1 MVVGFIDDYR
11 VRFGVEPI
19 CRVLSGH
26 GVQVAPSGYYAFKA
40 RTPSK
45 RALSDAYVWERIE
58 ALQADKTKG
67 RGVAGYR
74 KMWHLLKR
82 DGVEAPRCQVAR
94 LMRAHGMQGVVRGR
108 KFVTT
113 TSDSSAPRP
122 PDLVQ
127 RDFTATRPNELW
139 IVDFTY
145 VPTWAGMGF
154 TAFVKDVYSRRIV
167 GWRTHHRM
175 PTELPLDALEMALWI
190 RERACQDVTGLVHH
204 CDAGSQYTAI
214 TYAERLADVGALA
227 SIGTVG
233 DSYDCE
239 HRDCATIWGLTLAY
253 DRPCGCPRVDVSA
266 PGGGVHQAAGRVGSD
281 LIGA

>member
-94 LMRAHGMQGVVRGR
+94 LTRARGMQGVVRGR

-127 RDFTATRPNELW
+127 RDFTATRTGGQGPHPGRLEGLHHQPGHPDPG
-139 IVDFTY
+139 VRDRGLPPA
-145 VPTWAGMGF
+145 VAGRE
-154 TAFVKDVYSRRIV
+154 VLPDVQV
-167 GWRTHHRM
+167 GPEGPAGLPPPEGLDRSPPHHRVRRPRRRPM
-175 PTELPLDALEMALWI
+175 FESTTGASIKALVKTLRRHRTIDIQAGDTIVTAENPLPDDAQAWLDAI
-190 RERACQDVTGLVHH
+190 
-204 CDAGSQYTAI
+204 
-214 TYAERLADVGALA
+214 
-227 SIGTVG
+227 
-233 DSYDCE
+233 
-239 HRDCATIWGLTLAY
+239 
-253 DRPCGCPRVDVSA
+253 
-266 PGGGVHQAAGRVGSD
+266 HQARRRH
-281 LIGA
+281 

>member
-94 LMRAHGMQGVVRGR
+94 RMRAHGMQGVVRGR

-204 CDAGSQYTAI
+204 CDAGSQGGFNWSSQHL
-214 TYAERLADVGALA
+214 EF
-227 SIGTVG
+227 
-233 DSYDCE
+233 
-239 HRDCATIWGLTLAY
+239 
-253 DRPCGCPRVDVSA
+253 
-266 PGGGVHQAAGRVGSD
+266 GGVHQWQLGTGARRPAMRPRSFVGSGVR
-281 LIGA
+281 IGRYGRRCVLLGGPIPHGPCSGSSGG

>member
-94 LMRAHGMQGVVRGR
+94 LTRAR
-108 KFVTT
+108 
-113 TSDSSAPRP
+113 
-122 PDLVQ
+122 
-127 RDFTATRPNELW
+127 TR
-139 IVDFTY
+139 
-145 VPTWAGMGF
+145 
-154 TAFVKDVYSRRIV
+154 R
-167 GWRTHHRM
+167 
-175 PTELPLDALEMALWI
+175 
-190 RERACQDVTGLVHH
+190 
-204 CDAGSQYTAI
+204 
-214 TYAERLADVGALA
+214 
-227 SIGTVG
+227 
-233 DSYDCE
+233 
-239 HRDCATIWGLTLAY
+239 
-253 DRPCGCPRVDVSA
+253 
-266 PGGGVHQAAGRVGSD
+266 
-281 LIGA
+281 

>member
-94 LMRAHGMQGVVRGR
+94 LTRARGMQGVVRGR

-204 CDAGSQYTAI
+204 SDAGSQYTAI

-239 HRDCATIWGLTLAY
+239 DEDGWLA
-253 DRPCGCPRVDVSA
+253 A
-266 PGGGVHQAAGRVGSD
+266 
-281 LIGA
+281 